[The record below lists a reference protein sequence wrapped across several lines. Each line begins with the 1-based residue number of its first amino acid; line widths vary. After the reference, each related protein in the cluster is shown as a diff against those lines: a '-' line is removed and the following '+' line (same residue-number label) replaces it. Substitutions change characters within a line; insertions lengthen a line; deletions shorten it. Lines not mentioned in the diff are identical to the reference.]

1 MNTSVD
7 RVDGYD
13 VTVTETRNGEAKGTE
28 TGSGGKMGWGL
39 LIGFS
44 LGLLLGFLIDN
55 VAAGIGFGTGKRI
68 ACPPLVLAI
77 APLLDFAVHRRLSIG
92 SNVES
97 PACSEEKPY
106 SAHWLSSP
114 LEPAATRQPTTIA
127 CRRPACCR

>member
-55 VAAGIGFGTGKRI
+55 VAAGIGFGTGFGLL
-68 ACPPLVLAI
+68 AGVLTDAGTDR
-77 APLLDFAVHRRLSIG
+77 PRTL
-92 SNVES
+92 
-97 PACSEEKPY
+97 
-106 SAHWLSSP
+106 
-114 LEPAATRQPTTIA
+114 QPTGRI
-127 CRRPACCR
+127 